1 MSNTLNCV
9 APAPVLHHTRRMRLR
24 YQTHQVHREL
34 DLVVG
39 TAGFLE
45 QADLYRRY
53 LVATWRAWQ
62 PLEAILDASGAARF
76 YPLWSERHLAASLA
90 ADMSDLGVAVPG
102 NAKRPTP
109 KSIWDPASVMGTL
122 YVLEGSALGARIL
135 AGRLKRIEMTPTF
148 GARHIAVQIGNPK
161 AWSTFLSVLEA
172 FPMTNEEEER
182 CISAAQAAFNVF
194 EFHYGKA
201 AAGHE

>member
-1 MSNTLNCV
+1 MSKTMNSV
-9 APAPVLHHTRRMRLR
+9 ASTPAIRQTRRMRLR
-24 YQTHQVHREL
+24 QQTHQVHREL

-39 TAGFLE
+39 TAGFLG

-53 LVATWRAWQ
+53 LVATWKAWQ
-62 PLEAILDASGAARF
+62 PLETTLDASGAERF
-76 YPLWSERHLAASLA
+76 YPLWKQRHLAASLA
-90 ADMSDLGVAVPG
+90 ADMCDLGVAVPEI
-102 NAKRPTP
+102 AKRGTS

-135 AGRLKRIEMTPTF
+135 AGRLKRIGMTSTF
-148 GARHIAVQIGNPK
+148 GARHIAVQTGNPQ

-172 FPMTNEEEER
+172 FPMTDEEEQR
-182 CISAAQAAFNVF
+182 CINAAQTAFNVF

-201 AAGHE
+201 AAGRE